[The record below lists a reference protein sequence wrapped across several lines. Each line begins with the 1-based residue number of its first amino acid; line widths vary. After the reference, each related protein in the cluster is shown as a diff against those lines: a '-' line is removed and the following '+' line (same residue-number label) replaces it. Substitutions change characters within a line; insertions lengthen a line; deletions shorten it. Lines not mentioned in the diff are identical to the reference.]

1 MTKGIILAGGTGSR
15 LHPLTMAAS
24 KQLLPVYDKPM
35 IYYPLSVLMLA
46 GIKEILVI
54 TTPVD
59 RPAFERLLGDGTQWG
74 IELSYAT
81 QAEPNG
87 IAEAF
92 LIGEEFIDGQSC
104 ALILGD
110 NLFYGG
116 GLHEQLMNAA
126 QPAPGARVFAKEV
139 HDPERYGVVAFDES
153 GRVTSIEEKPEQ
165 PKSTWAV
172 TGIYFYDSDVVDI
185 AKSIT
190 PSARGEL
197 EITAVNQA
205 YLERGRPSRRADGA
219 RARLARYR
227 NVRVT
232 RRGRRVRPRPGD
244 PATAQ
249 DRFPR
254 RRRLRDGLH
263 QRIAAQGT
271 RDPAPAIGVRPSAAR
286 ARRARHRAGPLAP
299 VRHPPIAG
307 REAGRLESSR
317 QWRLTNRFAVDLR
330 NLELGES
337 PVLHQTLHRLDPRI
351 GLGSARERHE

>member
-59 RPAFERLLGDGTQWG
+59 RPAFERLLGDGSQWG
-74 IELSYAT
+74 IDLSYAT

-92 LIGEEFIDGQSC
+92 LIGEDFIDGQSC

-116 GLHEQLMNAA
+116 GLHEQLMSAA
-126 QPAPGARVFAKEV
+126 QPASGARVFAKEV

-205 YLERGRPSRRADGA
+205 YLERGDLHVMQMGRG
-219 RARLARYR
+219 LAWLDTGTFASLVEAGEF
-227 NVRVT
+227 VRVLET
-232 RRGRRVRPRPGD
+232 RQRLKIGSPEDVAYEMGFISALQLKELAIPLLQSGYGQVLLERAERG
-244 PATAQ
+244 
-249 DRFPR
+249 
-254 RRRLRDGLH
+254 
-263 QRIAAQGT
+263 IAQG
-271 RDPAPAIGVRPSAAR
+271 R
-286 ARRARHRAGPLAP
+286 
-299 VRHPPIAG
+299 
-307 REAGRLESSR
+307 
-317 QWRLTNRFAVDLR
+317 
-330 NLELGES
+330 
-337 PVLHQTLHRLDPRI
+337 
-351 GLGSARERHE
+351 

>member
-24 KQLLPVYDKPM
+24 KQLLPVFDKPM

-46 GIKEILVI
+46 GIEEILVI

-74 IELSYAT
+74 IKLSYAT
-81 QAEPNG
+81 QAKPNG

-172 TGIYFYDSDVVDI
+172 TGVYFYDSDVVDI

-205 YLERGRPSRRADGA
+205 YLERGDLHVMQMGRG
-219 RARLARYR
+219 LAWLDTGTFASLVEAGEF
-227 NVRVT
+227 VRVLET
-232 RRGRRVRPRPGD
+232 RQRLKIGSPEDVAYEMGLISASQLKELAIPLLQSGYGQVLLERAERG
-244 PATAQ
+244 
-249 DRFPR
+249 
-254 RRRLRDGLH
+254 
-263 QRIAAQGT
+263 IAQG
-271 RDPAPAIGVRPSAAR
+271 R
-286 ARRARHRAGPLAP
+286 
-299 VRHPPIAG
+299 
-307 REAGRLESSR
+307 
-317 QWRLTNRFAVDLR
+317 
-330 NLELGES
+330 
-337 PVLHQTLHRLDPRI
+337 
-351 GLGSARERHE
+351 

>member
-15 LHPLTMAAS
+15 LHPLTLAAS

-126 QPAPGARVFAKEV
+126 QLAPGARVFAKEV
-139 HDPERYGVVAFDES
+139 QDPERYGVVAFDES

-165 PKSTWAV
+165 PKSTWAI
-172 TGIYFYDSDVVDI
+172 TGIYFYDRDVVEI

-205 YLERGRPSRRADGA
+205 YLERGDLHVVQMGRG
-219 RARLARYR
+219 LAWLDTGTFASLVEAGEF
-227 NVRVT
+227 VRVLET
-232 RRGRRVRPRPGD
+232 RQRLKIGSPEDVAYEMGFISALQLKELAIPLLQSGYGQVLLERAERG
-244 PATAQ
+244 
-249 DRFPR
+249 
-254 RRRLRDGLH
+254 
-263 QRIAAQGT
+263 IAQG
-271 RDPAPAIGVRPSAAR
+271 R
-286 ARRARHRAGPLAP
+286 
-299 VRHPPIAG
+299 
-307 REAGRLESSR
+307 
-317 QWRLTNRFAVDLR
+317 
-330 NLELGES
+330 
-337 PVLHQTLHRLDPRI
+337 
-351 GLGSARERHE
+351 

>member
-46 GIKEILVI
+46 GIKEILII

-92 LIGEEFIDGQSC
+92 LIGEEFINGQSC

-126 QPAPGARVFAKEV
+126 ANATGAHVFAKEV
-139 HDPERYGVVAFDES
+139 HAPERYGVVAFDES
-153 GRVTSIEEKPEQ
+153 GRATSIEEKPEQ

-172 TGIYFYDSDVVDI
+172 TGIYFYDCDVVEI

-205 YLERGRPSRRADGA
+205 YLERGDLHVVQMGRG
-219 RARLARYR
+219 LAWLDTGTFASLVEASEF
-227 NVRVT
+227 VRVLET
-232 RRGRRVRPRPGD
+232 RQRLKIGSPEDVAFEMGFISASQLKELAIPLLKSGYGQVLLERAEQGIATGR
-244 PATAQ
+244 
-249 DRFPR
+249 
-254 RRRLRDGLH
+254 
-263 QRIAAQGT
+263 
-271 RDPAPAIGVRPSAAR
+271 
-286 ARRARHRAGPLAP
+286 
-299 VRHPPIAG
+299 
-307 REAGRLESSR
+307 
-317 QWRLTNRFAVDLR
+317 
-330 NLELGES
+330 
-337 PVLHQTLHRLDPRI
+337 
-351 GLGSARERHE
+351 